1 LELSSIFPEI
11 LGLDTLKNGEVKLG
25 FNGDL
30 YQESGAD
37 VVMSTT
43 GDLVRFDSQRE
54 RYGIGS
60 TNQVLTVVGGLPA
73 WASAGHVTQSR
84 ALEVACSDEGTALTT
99 ADNPKVTFRMPYALT
114 LNQGEA
120 GLRASLTG
128 VGSTSGTTT
137 VDVHMNG
144 TTIMSVTKCTINYGD
159 DTSVGATEP
168 VITTLALTDNAE
180 ITVEIDAVTG
190 GADET
195 GLKIQL
201 IGTLA

>member
-1 LELSSIFPEI
+1 M
-11 LGLDTLKNGEVKLG
+11 KNGEVKLG

-30 YQESGAD
+30 YQEAGAD
-37 VVMSTT
+37 VVMTTT
-43 GDLVRFDSQRE
+43 GDLVRYDSERE
-54 RYGIGS
+54 RYGIGA
-60 TNQVLTVVGGLPA
+60 TGTVLTVVGGLPA

-99 ADNPKVTFRMPYALT
+99 ADNPKVTFRMPYGLV
-114 LNQGEA
+114 LNQGED

-144 TTIMSVTKCTINYGD
+144 TTIMASTKCTIDYGS
-159 DTSVGATEP
+159 DTSVGASAEP
-168 VITTLALTDNAE
+168 VITTLTLTDNAE

-201 IGTLA
+201 IGTLV

>member
-1 LELSSIFPEI
+1 MLCI
-11 LGLDTLKNGEVKLG
+11 LQKTNGEVKLG

-30 YQESGAD
+30 YPTAGATS
-37 VVMSTT
+37 VMTTT
-43 GDLVRFDSQRE
+43 GDLVRYDSERE
-54 RYGIGS
+54 RYGIGA
-60 TNQVLTVVGGLPA
+60 TGTVLTVVAGLPA

-99 ADNPKVTFRMPYALT
+99 ADNPKITFRMPFGLV
-114 LNQGEA
+114 LNQGED

-128 VGSTSGTTT
+128 AGSTSGTTT

-144 TTIMSVTKCTINYGD
+144 TTIMSSTKCTIDDGD
-159 DTSVGATEP
+159 LTSVGAATAP
-168 VITTLALTDNAE
+168 VLTTTALTDNAS
-180 ITVEIDAVTG
+180 ITVDVDAVTG

-201 IGTLA
+201 IGTLI

>member
-1 LELSSIFPEI
+1 M
-11 LGLDTLKNGEVKLG
+11 G

-43 GDLVRFDSQRE
+43 GDIVRYDSERE

-60 TNQVLTVVGGLPA
+60 TNQVLTVVAGLPA

-84 ALEVACSDEGTALTT
+84 AMEIACSDEGTALTT

-144 TTIMSVTKCTINYGD
+144 TTIMASTKCTIDYGD
-159 DTSVGATEP
+159 DTSVGASAEP
-168 VITTLALTDNAE
+168 VITTLTLTDNAE

>member
-1 LELSSIFPEI
+1 LLCGLLET
-11 LGLDTLKNGEVKLG
+11 DGEVKLG

-30 YQESGAD
+30 YPSSAS
-37 VVMSTT
+37 VVMSTK
-43 GDLVRFDSQRE
+43 GDLVRYDSERE

-60 TNQVLTVVGGLPA
+60 TNQVLTVVAGLPV

-99 ADNPKVTFRMPYALT
+99 ADNPKITFRMPYALT
-114 LNQGEA
+114 LNQGEE

-144 TTIMSVTKCTINYGD
+144 TTIMSATKLTVDYGD
-159 DTSVGATEP
+159 DTSVGASAEP
-168 VITTLALTDNAE
+168 VITTLGLTDNAE